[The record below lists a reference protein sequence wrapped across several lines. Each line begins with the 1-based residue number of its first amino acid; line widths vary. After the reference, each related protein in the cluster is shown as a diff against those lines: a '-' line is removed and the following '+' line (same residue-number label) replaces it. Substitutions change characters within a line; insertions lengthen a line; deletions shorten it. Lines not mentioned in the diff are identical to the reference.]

1 MTTEYILSQIFV
13 FIAFGIDLVSY
24 FWKSKKFFL
33 LFCIASSVLYVSS
46 YVFLGYYLPV
56 VANSL
61 FFVRAV
67 WYFYLNEKDKDFNSY
82 IIPIIVLNIAFSV
95 AFVFLYLS
103 PLDFFLLASMIL
115 LTIGFAFKDMLFVR
129 ICCCINAAFWA
140 TYNFIIK
147 GYVNFACSLS
157 MMFVILF
164 TIFLYHILPK
174 IKAKRKDSKWE
185 AWNKKTQV

>member
-1 MTTEYILSQIFV
+1 MTTEYILSQVCVFV
-13 FIAFGIDLVSY
+13 AFAIDLMSY

-33 LFCIASSVLYVSS
+33 LFCVASSVLYISS

-56 VANSL
+56 AANAM

-67 WYFYLNEKDKDFNSY
+67 WYFYLNEKDKPFKSH
-82 IIPIIVLNIAFSV
+82 IIPIIALNV
-95 AFVFLYLS
+95 AFAVAFAFLYLS

-115 LTIGFAFKDMLFVR
+115 LTIGFAFKNMLIVR
-129 ICCCINAAFWA
+129 ICCCVNATFWA

-164 TIFLYHILPK
+164 TIFLYHILPR
-174 IKAKRKDSKWE
+174 IKGKK
-185 AWNKKTQV
+185 NKTESLK